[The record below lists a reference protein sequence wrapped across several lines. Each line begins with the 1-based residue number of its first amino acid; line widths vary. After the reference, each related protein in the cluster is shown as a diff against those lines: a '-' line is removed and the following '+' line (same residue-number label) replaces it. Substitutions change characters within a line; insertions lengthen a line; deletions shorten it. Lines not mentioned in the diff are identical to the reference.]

1 MSKKKFTSKTT
12 KSRGLVVKRLEG
24 VSKSVFKN
32 YSELITNLVG
42 NSSGVYALYD
52 DTELYYV
59 GKSIDLKRRVK
70 QHLKDK
76 HYASW
81 THFSFY
87 LLRKEEHI
95 SDIESLLIRIANP
108 RGNTAKPKGTSSGVM
123 RKELQRMVK
132 DQQDKERKE
141 MFSGKTGVKKKK
153 VSSKVSKTLV
163 GLVPR
168 KAALYRTYKG
178 KEYNAALLSN
188 GIIKVGAKK
197 FTSPSAAAKSI
208 TKRSA
213 NGWNFWYIK
222 DSNGDWVK
230 LRDYK

>member
-1 MSKKKFTSKTT
+1 MAKKKSIT
-12 KSRGLVVKRLEG
+12 KSRGLNIKWLEN

-32 YSELITNLVG
+32 YSEQITNLVG
-42 NSSGVYALYD
+42 NSQGVYALYD

-59 GKSIDLKRRVK
+59 GKSTDLKRRVK

-81 THFSFY
+81 TRFSLY
-87 LLRKEEHI
+87 LVKKEEHI

-108 RGNTAKPKGTSSGVM
+108 SGNNAKPKGSSSGVLQ
-123 RKELQRMVK
+123 KELERMVK
-132 DQQDKERKE
+132 REQDKERKE
-141 MFSGKTGVKKKK
+141 MFGGKTGAKKKK
-153 VSSKVSKTLV
+153 ALPKVSKSLV

-168 KAALYRTYKG
+168 KTALYRTYKG
-178 KEYNAALLSN
+178 KEYNATLLSS

-213 NGWNFWYIK
+213 NGWAFWYIR

-230 LRDYK
+230 LNDYK